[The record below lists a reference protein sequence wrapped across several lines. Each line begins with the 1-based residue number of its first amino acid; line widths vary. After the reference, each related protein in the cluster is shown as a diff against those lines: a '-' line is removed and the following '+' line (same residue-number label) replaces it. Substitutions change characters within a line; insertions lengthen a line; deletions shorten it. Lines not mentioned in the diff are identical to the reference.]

1 MTPKSPAS
9 GSTTGGPKR
18 PRPPRSV
25 IHRESSD
32 ASVFHMSSGAVDR
45 GSDEIAR
52 WTDLECIRHLAHI
65 RWNSHTHVTCP
76 HCNSSAE
83 HYWHKKERRWRCNV
97 CRKKFSV
104 TSMTVFAN
112 RRLPLQKLL
121 AAIHLW
127 ASGSA
132 GQPALELRRQ
142 LNIKGYNTAFTLVS
156 KLREGLVRGFNTGLI
171 SGVVEMDAA
180 HASGRRASEK
190 RGRPLGE
197 SKTPDDQAKAEAL
210 MTAEDRK
217 KARMAIRQQQLAAG
231 GRVDP
236 TYGAVFPASRR
247 LTFTLRRRS
256 GFKGKGALV
265 TRVGVGM
272 AETPEVAEALIAR
285 YVAVPES
292 ILATDTGTAFMR
304 VGKQFQLHLQ
314 VNHSETLSGPDGQ
327 NNNQSESFSARQD
340 RSEKGVYLNIEP
352 KYLQDYVTETAFR
365 EDHRRTAPGATADAA
380 TFWAL
385 NVGLSQ
391 YWRGY
396 THGKHRDYEIL
407 TPHNIPAKPS
417 GPEKGRLP
425 TASGNGRA
433 PR

>member
-1 MTPKSPAS
+1 MTSESAAGGTSPE
-9 GSTTGGPKR
+9 GSKQ
-18 PRPPRSV
+18 PRRQRSV

-32 ASVFHMSSGAVDR
+32 ASRFHMSTAAVDR
-45 GSDEIAR
+45 SVDEFAT
-52 WTDLECIRHLAHI
+52 WTDLKCIRHLAGI
-65 RWNSHTHVTCP
+65 RWGSHTLVTCP
-76 HCNSSAE
+76 HCNSSGE
-83 HYWHKKERRWRCNV
+83 HYWHKKEHRWRCNV

-112 RRLPLQKLL
+112 RQLPLQKLL

-127 ASGSA
+127 ACGAA
-132 GQPALELRRQ
+132 GQPALELRRM
-142 LNIKGYNTAFTLVS
+142 LKLGGYNTAFTLIS
-156 KLREGLVRGFNTGLI
+156 KLREALVRGFNTGLI

-197 SKTPDDQAKAEAL
+197 SKTPADQAKAEAL

-217 KARMAIRQQQLAAG
+217 KARMAIRQQQLANG

-236 TYGAVFPASRR
+236 TYGAVFPAGRR
-247 LTFTLRRRS
+247 LAFTLRRRS
-256 GFKGKGALV
+256 GLKGKGALM

-272 AETPEVAEALIAR
+272 AETADVAEALIAR

-314 VNHSETLSGPDGQ
+314 VNHSETLVGPDGQ
-327 NNNQSESFSARQD
+327 NNNQSEGFSARQD
-340 RSEKGVYLNIEP
+340 RSEKGIYLNIEP

-417 GPEKGRLP
+417 GPEKGRP
-425 TASGNGRA
+425 PSSNRNGRA